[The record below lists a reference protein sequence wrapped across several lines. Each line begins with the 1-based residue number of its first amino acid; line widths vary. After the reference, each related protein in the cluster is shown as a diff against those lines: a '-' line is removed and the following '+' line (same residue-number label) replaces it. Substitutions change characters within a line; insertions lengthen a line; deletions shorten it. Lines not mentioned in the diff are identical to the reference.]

1 MRKFKMELVLENAA
15 FEDDMQGEI
24 ASLLEDAA
32 VKVTEGYV
40 TQTLRDTNGN
50 IVGAWVIGEV
60 PDEKAEG
67 SGA

>member
-1 MRKFKMELVLENAA
+1 MRKFRLEIVLENAA

-24 ASLLEDAA
+24 ASMLEDAA
-32 VKVTEGYV
+32 HKVSEGYV